1 MSVHADDDSRLME
14 QVGRGSRE
22 AFAALF
28 DRHQVSVVR
37 FCYRFVGTQARAEE
51 LAQDIFVKLFRSA
64 KSYQPSAKFKTYLFR
79 IATNHCLNEVRRG
92 DFKHEQLEGATMNAD
107 SPSVLEREP
116 GGESPDQALEG
127 RELEIAVMK
136 AMGTM
141 SERER
146 AAFTMCRFEGMAYRD
161 IAQSLS
167 SSESAVKSLI
177 HRATVQVMRHV
188 EALQAGL
195 SNSGRSVA

>member
-1 MSVHADDDSRLME
+1 MPVQADDSQLME
-14 QVGRGSRE
+14 LVAKGDRH

-28 DRHQVSVVR
+28 DRHQGSVVR

-51 LAQDIFVKLFRSA
+51 LAQDIFVKLFRVA

-92 DFKHEQLEGATMNAD
+92 DFKREQLEGATM
-107 SPSVLEREP
+107 SGETPSVLEREP
-116 GGESPDQALEG
+116 GGLSPDQALEG
-127 RELEIAVMK
+127 RELEKAVER
-136 AMGTM
+136 AMGNM

-146 AAFTMCRFEGMAYRD
+146 AAFTMCRFEGMAYRE
-161 IAQSLS
+161 IAESLEA
-167 SSESAVKSLI
+167 SESAVKSLI
-177 HRATVQVMRHV
+177 HRATVQVMQHV

-195 SNSGRSVA
+195 SPNGRSVA

>member
-1 MSVHADDDSRLME
+1 MSVPFDDDSRLMT

-22 AFAALF
+22 AFASLF
-28 DRHQVSVVR
+28 DRHQASVVR

-51 LAQDIFVKLFRSA
+51 LAQDIFIKLFRSA
-64 KSYQPSAKFKTYLFR
+64 KSYHPSAKFKTYLFR

-92 DFKHEQLEGATMNAD
+92 DYKHEQLEGATMNAE

-127 RELEIAVMK
+127 RELELAVVK
-136 AMGTM
+136 AMGSM

-161 IAQSLS
+161 IAQTLS

-177 HRATVQVMRHV
+177 HRATVQVMQQV

-195 SNSGRSVA
+195 TNSGRSVA

>member
-1 MSVHADDDSRLME
+1 MT

-22 AFAALF
+22 AFASLF
-28 DRHQVSVVR
+28 DRHQASVVR

-51 LAQDIFVKLFRSA
+51 LAQDIFIKLFRSA
-64 KSYQPSAKFKTYLFR
+64 KSYHPSAKFKTYLFR

-92 DFKHEQLEGATMNAD
+92 DYKHEQLEGATMNAE

-127 RELEIAVMK
+127 RELELAVVK
-136 AMGTM
+136 AMGSM

-161 IAQSLS
+161 IAQTLS

-177 HRATVQVMRHV
+177 HRATVQVMQQV

-195 SNSGRSVA
+195 TNSGRSVA